1 MFNVFTIFAPLFT
14 PYIYIMK
21 TTAIIFAL
29 LLATAT
35 VYAQGSRAKSQ
46 APVVNKAP
54 TLSAKN
60 VTDLG
65 LGSQKFTQKSDNVWT
80 TAKGVTIYSSHP
92 YGDNIKGYSG
102 PTPLFI
108 AVDKGGKIVGVA
120 PAANA
125 ETPQFWK
132 RLTDAK
138 FFKAWKGLTPAQ
150 AATKKVDAITGA
162 TFSSKAVIQT
172 VQATA
177 KNIKK

>member
-1 MFNVFTIFAPLFT
+1 
-14 PYIYIMK
+14 MK
-21 TTAIIFAL
+21 TTTIIFAL
-29 LLATAT
+29 LLCTATAM
-35 VYAQGSRAKSQ
+35 AQHGKTQ
-46 APVVNKAP
+46 APAVNKAP
-54 TLSAKN
+54 ALNAQYMTA
-60 VTDLG
+60 LG
-65 LGSQKFTQKSDNVWT
+65 LGSQKFTQKTDNTWT
-80 TAKGVTIYSSHP
+80 TGKGVTIYSSHP
-92 YGDNIKGYSG
+92 YADNIKGYSG

-108 AVDKGGKIVGVA
+108 ALDKGGKILSVA

-125 ETPQFWK
+125 ETPEFWK

-150 AATKKVDAITGA
+150 AATKKVDAVTGA

>member
-1 MFNVFTIFAPLFT
+1 MPYGQLFFKIFYTETHLF
-14 PYIYIMK
+14 
-21 TTAIIFAL
+21 
-29 LLATAT
+29 
-35 VYAQGSRAKSQ
+35 AKHQ
-46 APVVNKAP
+46 QVVNQVA
-54 TLSAKN
+54 
-60 VTDLG
+60 G
-65 LGSQKFTQKSDNVWT
+65 LVQE
-80 TAKGVTIYSSHP
+80 A
-92 YGDNIKGYSG
+92 
-102 PTPLFI
+102 LFI